1 MNKLFLSAAVAACSC
16 VYLPAAWA
24 ADIPQSIR
32 LQYGSNYGI
41 PAVMTFKRDGER
53 YTVQANINVPMYKM
67 RFESGGKIIDNQLR
81 PEYYRD
87 IRNGKTY
94 ASARFAEGKA
104 TYGHAGN
111 SKTENISGNVM
122 DLFTLSWQLA
132 FNNGQTPDKLY
143 ITNGKKIYRAGSI
156 SDVGIK
162 SFKINGISTEIHQF
176 KLQRGDDVVHYAF
189 APALQNVPAL
199 IRYSDG
205 GKNYHLTLRSV
216 SIDGVPIKPQAA
228 E

>member
-1 MNKLFLSAAVAACSC
+1 MNKLLLSTAVAACFC
-16 VYLPAAWA
+16 VCLPSAWA

-53 YTVQANINVPMYKM
+53 YTVQADINVPMYRM
-67 RFESGGKIIDNQLR
+67 RFESGGKINGKQLW

-94 ASARFAEGKA
+94 ASAQFTVGKA
-104 TYGHAGN
+104 TYTHAGN
-111 SKTENISGNVM
+111 SQTENISGRVM

-132 FNNGQTPDKLY
+132 LNNGRIPDKLY

-156 SDVGIK
+156 IGFEIK
-162 SFKINGISTEIHQF
+162 SFKINGKNTKIHQF
-176 KLQRGDDVVHYAF
+176 TLQRDDDVVHYAF
-189 APALQNVPAL
+189 APALNNVPAL

-205 GKNYHLTLRSV
+205 GQHYHLILRSV
-216 SIDGVPIKPQAA
+216 SINGVPVKPQAA